1 MAYELI
7 SMKKNKYNNYSN
19 FEIFETDVS
28 IYFIIEAEN
37 VMNL

>member
-1 MAYELI
+1 MTYELI
-7 SMKKNKYNNYSN
+7 SMKKNKYNKDSN